1 MRPTKSKLFKRQITL
16 SEIGEVGQQ
25 KLQNA
30 KVLVVGCGGLG
41 SPIAVFLASSGV
53 GEIHLVDF
61 DTVDVTNLHR
71 QVFYSLEDV
80 DKPKAAVLSEF
91 IKKRAPFTKVNF
103 TNKPITKDNVFELIS
118 DIDVVVDGTDSLPT
132 KYLLN
137 DACVIKEK
145 PLVYGS
151 LYKFDGY
158 VAVFNVKQ
166 KDSSFSSN
174 LRDAFPKM
182 ATDIPNCEEAGT
194 LNSIVGMIATQ
205 QVNEVLKLLT
215 GIGKPLIDELLIYNA
230 LQNTQLKMKLKR
242 TVLKEQIYK
251 VFKAQTYFDI
261 ACSTQNPHW
270 QISAKD
276 LEKRLSLRA
285 QSRSMEVIAVLPNL
299 KLPFEVDKTIP
310 ITEFNV
316 DEITIDESK
325 TYIMVCQRGV
335 NSYKATAKLKVKY
348 PNLEVLNLTGGI
360 SKYKEEIA

>member
-118 DIDVVVDGTDSLPT
+118 DVDVVVDGTDSLPT

-137 DACVIKEK
+137 DACVIKGK

-215 GIGKPLIDELLIYNA
+215 EIGKPLIDELLIYNA

-261 ACSTQNPHW
+261 ACSIQNPHW